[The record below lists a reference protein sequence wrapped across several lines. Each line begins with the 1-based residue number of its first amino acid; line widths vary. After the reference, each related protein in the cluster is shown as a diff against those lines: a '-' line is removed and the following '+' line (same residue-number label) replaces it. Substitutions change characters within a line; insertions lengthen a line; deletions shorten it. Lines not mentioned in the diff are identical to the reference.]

1 MTTQD
6 QSPTALLQALQES
19 SRQIM
24 AHDDFKETAR
34 AIYTILKKYIGSG
47 GGYVA
52 LLSKDEKAN
61 ELLFLDA
68 GGLSCRMDPT
78 LPMPVRGMRAEAYRT
93 GQVIYRN
100 NFLESPWAD
109 FLPKNHARLENVL
122 FAPLKIKET
131 VVGVI
136 GLANKPGGFTE
147 QDAQAA
153 GIFGELAAIA
163 FDKLQ
168 TAEHLKI
175 SEEHFRAVAQTA
187 TDAIISTDR
196 EGRIIYWNFRA
207 EALFG
212 YSEPEILGSPM
223 GKLLPERF
231 QERHAAAMERVR
243 RDGIL
248 HLAGKTME
256 FIGKHRNGHE
266 LPIEISLSCWES
278 NGGVYFT
285 AIIRDIT
292 ERKKGETERQRIE
305 EAQLFLLRCGYLHP
319 GENFFESLARYLAQT
334 LEMDYVRIT
343 RLENDGLTARTVAIY
358 FDAKFEDNVEYALQD
373 TPCGDVFGKTIC
385 CFPRGVRQLFPRD
398 AVLQEMPA
406 ESYVGTTLW
415 DFEGNPIGLIAM
427 IGRKPLADPH
437 LAESI
442 LRFVALR
449 AAGELERKQAEEAL
463 SQAQIR
469 LEDKVLERTAELT
482 RANETLK
489 NEIKTRV
496 HMENALAE
504 SDRKFRAIF
513 NQTFQVIGLLDP
525 DGTVL
530 EINQTALD
538 YFHIDYR
545 DSLGKPLWELRRES
559 ATETNRNIFKDAIA
573 QAAKGQLV
581 RFEVPILFAGDVIRT
596 MDFSIKPVLSPG
608 GLVPLLIIEGRDI
621 TERKRI
627 ELTLKESEN
636 QQRLHS
642 YQVLQAQE
650 KERKRIAQEL
660 HDGIGQYLSAIKYR
674 VEHLMLTHLDEE
686 KVSSGSSSLENVI
699 PVIQGAIEE
708 IRRICMDLRPSILD
722 DLGILA
728 TISWFCREFQ
738 TTYSDIRIKPRIQVQ
753 EEQIPALL
761 KTVIFRIIQ
770 EALNNIGKHSQ
781 AGQIRLNLVQKDHHL
796 QLDIRDNGVGFDLK
810 SIFALNGST
819 RGMGLAGM
827 EERAKLSGGTFA
839 IRAQPG
845 KGTRIQAA
853 WPLEETDAG

>member
-196 EGRIIYWNFRA
+196 EGRIIYWNFKA
-207 EALFG
+207 EVLFG

-292 ERKKGETERQRIE
+292 K
-305 EAQLFLLRCGYLHP
+305 
-319 GENFFESLARYLAQT
+319 
-334 LEMDYVRIT
+334 
-343 RLENDGLTARTVAIY
+343 
-358 FDAKFEDNVEYALQD
+358 
-373 TPCGDVFGKTIC
+373 
-385 CFPRGVRQLFPRD
+385 
-398 AVLQEMPA
+398 
-406 ESYVGTTLW
+406 
-415 DFEGNPIGLIAM
+415 
-427 IGRKPLADPH
+427 
-437 LAESI
+437 
-442 LRFVALR
+442 
-449 AAGELERKQAEEAL
+449 RKQAEEAL

-674 VEHLMLTHLDEE
+674 VEHLMLTHLGREE

-738 TTYSDIRIKPRIQVQ
+738 TTYSDIRIKQKIQVQ